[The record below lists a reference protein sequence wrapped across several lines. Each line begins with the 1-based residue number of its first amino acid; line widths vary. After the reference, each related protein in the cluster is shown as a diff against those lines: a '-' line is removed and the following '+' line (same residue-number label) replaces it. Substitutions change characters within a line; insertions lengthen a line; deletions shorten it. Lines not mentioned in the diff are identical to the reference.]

1 MKVSDFIA
9 EQLYQFGV
17 RKVFMVTGGGSMHL
31 NDSIGS
37 FSKFDTMY
45 NHHEQAC
52 SIAAESYARLTNEP
66 ALLNVTT
73 GPGGIN
79 AINGVFGAWT
89 DSIPMIIISGQVRY
103 DTTIDSSE
111 LPLRQLG
118 DQEVDIVSMVS
129 GITKYAKM
137 IKDPNSIKSELE
149 KAFKIC
155 MSGRKGPVWLDIPV
169 NVQGAIIDSKVTEKI
184 PNIKKANN
192 SNENDIEKVIKA
204 IQESERPAI
213 LVGNGVRFSES
224 IDLLKEIS
232 KKTKIPVL
240 TAWNAH
246 DIIED
251 NFPFYFGRPG
261 TVGDRPGN
269 LIIQNSDLL
278 LVLGSRLNI
287 RQIGYNW
294 KAFARESK
302 IIMVDIDPSEI
313 KKHTLNIDYAINDD
327 LKSFLTLLN
336 KTIKNNLEEKKNWL
350 DYCSMVKDRYPV
362 FLEKYCKSK
371 LVNPYYFIEELSKA
385 LKDDQIIVSADGTAC
400 VTAFQGLAIKK
411 GQRLYTNSGC
421 ASMGYDLPAAI
432 GAWQH
437 KKEEIICI
445 AGDGSIMM
453 NLQELTTI
461 VKNKMN
467 IKIFLFNNDGY
478 HSIRQTQN
486 NFFKRQVGCGPDSN
500 LFFPNFES
508 LSKAHGIEY
517 FSINQ
522 STDVEKN
529 IKKALEAD
537 SACICEVFLD
547 KNQEFAPKVS
557 SFRDE
562 KGNIYSRPLEDQ
574 APFLSRKE
582 LEDLMFI
589 DLAEESKI

>member
-9 EQLYQFGV
+9 EQLYQFGI

-37 FSKFDTMY
+37 FSKFDIMY

-52 SIAAESYARLTNEP
+52 SMAAESYARLANKP

-89 DSIPMIIISGQVRY
+89 DSIPMIVISGQVRY
-103 DTTIDSSE
+103 DTTIDSSD
-111 LPLRQLG
+111 LALRQLG
-118 DQEVDIVSMVS
+118 DQEVDIVNMVS

-137 IKDPNSIKSELE
+137 IKDPSTIKEELE
-149 KAFKIC
+149 NAFKIC

-169 NVQGAIIDSKVTEKI
+169 NVQGAIIDNKI
-184 PNIKKANN
+184 IDNKPIIKKINN
-192 SNENDIEKVIKA
+192 STESDILHVIKE
-204 IQESERPAI
+204 IKNSQRPAI
-213 LVGNGVRFSES
+213 LVGNGVRFSGS
-224 IDLLKEIS
+224 IDLLKNVS

-246 DIIED
+246 DIIEED
-251 NFPFYFGRPG
+251 FPFYFGRPG
-261 TVGDRPGN
+261 TVGDRSGN

-278 LVLGSRLNI
+278 IVLGSRLNI

-302 IIMVDIDPSEI
+302 IIMVDIDQSELE
-313 KKHTLNIDYAINDD
+313 KHTLNIDYPINDD
-327 LKSFLTLLN
+327 LNSFLSLLD
-336 KTIKNNLEEKKNWL
+336 KTIDNNFENKVDWL
-350 DYCSMVKDRYPV
+350 KYCGMVKDKYPV
-362 FLEKYCKSK
+362 FLKKYSESK
-371 LVNPYYFIEELSKA
+371 LVNPYYFIDELSKA
-385 LKDDQIIVSADGTAC
+385 LKDNQVIVSADGTAC
-400 VTAFQGLAIKK
+400 VTVFQGLKIKK

-437 KKEEIICI
+437 NKEEIICI

-453 NLQELTTI
+453 NIQELTTI

-486 NFFKRQVGCGPDSN
+486 NFFNRQVGCGPDSN

-508 LSKAHGIEY
+508 LSNAHGIQY
-517 FSINQ
+517 YSINE
-522 STDVEKN
+522 SSEVKTN
-529 IKKALEAD
+529 IKKTLESN

-574 APFLSRKE
+574 APFLSRSE

-589 DLAEESKI
+589 NLAEESKK